1 MGQGCFLGGNLPCW
15 AIIVTFVGA
24 GFSLEDLGK
33 GTNICKSTSI
43 WDVKYCTSSVTIILG
58 CSHVDALALR
68 NVMKPLLKGF
78 STNCFQKTVFSSTL
92 PILDFSFLSS
102 PQFCFSFSANNITCS
117 SEGIQRTV
125 ASSPNSTT
133 PNVISTTTGT
143 ASLEST
149 TSNGRQET
157 FNTCL
162 KSSSSS
168 ACS

>member
-1 MGQGCFLGGNLPCW
+1 MQVYLNMGCKILYFQCHYYTWLLSCGCPC
-15 AIIVTFVGA
+15 
-24 GFSLEDLGK
+24 SQ
-33 GTNICKSTSI
+33 
-43 WDVKYCTSSVTIILG
+43 
-58 CSHVDALALR
+58 

-102 PQFCFSFSANNITCS
+102 PQLCFSFSANNITCS